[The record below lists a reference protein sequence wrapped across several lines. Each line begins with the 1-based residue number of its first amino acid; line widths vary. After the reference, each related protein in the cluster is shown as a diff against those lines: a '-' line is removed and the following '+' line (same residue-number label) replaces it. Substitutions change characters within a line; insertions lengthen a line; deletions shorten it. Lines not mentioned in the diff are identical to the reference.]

1 MTITSTRELLDAAV
15 ARQRGLGA
23 FNVIHLETAEAI
35 VEAAESSE
43 LPVILQISQNCV
55 AYHGNFSPIA
65 RAMLAIAEESTAKVA
80 VHLDHAEDPN
90 LAFRAIDS
98 GFGSVMY
105 DGSAH
110 SYAQNVETTRRVVEY
125 AHGTDTLVEAELGEV
140 GGKNKPHDPG
150 VRTDPAEAAEFVR
163 ETGVGSLA
171 IAVGSSHAMT
181 ERVAA
186 IDLELIASVNAAVRV
201 PLVLHG
207 SSGVSDEQLVLGIR
221 AGLTK
226 INVSTHLNAVFTGEI
241 RRYLAGNPEVVDS
254 RRYIAAGRKAL
265 SAEAQRLLELF
276 ERTGK

>member
-1 MTITSTRELLDAAV
+1 MSLTPTQALLDAAV
-15 ARQRGLGA
+15 RRQRGVGA

-35 VEAAESSE
+35 VSAAETSG
-43 LPVILQISQNCV
+43 LPVILQLSQNCV
-55 AYHGNFSPIA
+55 KYHGSFTPIA
-65 RAMLAIAEESTAKVA
+65 RAMLTIAEESTATVA
-80 VHLDHAEDPN
+80 VHLDHAEDPD
-90 LAFRAIDS
+90 LAYRAIDN

-105 DGSAH
+105 DGSAL

-125 AHGTDTLVEAELGEV
+125 ARATETLVEAELGEV
-140 GGKNKPHDPG
+140 GGKSKPHDPG
-150 VRTDPAEAAEFVR
+150 VRTDPTEAREFVA

-171 IAVGSSHAMT
+171 VAVGSSHAMT

-186 IDLELIASVNAAVRV
+186 IDLDLIANLSASVPV

-226 INVSTHLNAVFTGEI
+226 INVSTHLNAVFSGEV
-241 RRYLAGNPEVVDS
+241 RRYLAENPQVVDS
-254 RRYIAAGRKAL
+254 RRYIAAGRSSL

-276 ERTGK
+276 ERTGQ